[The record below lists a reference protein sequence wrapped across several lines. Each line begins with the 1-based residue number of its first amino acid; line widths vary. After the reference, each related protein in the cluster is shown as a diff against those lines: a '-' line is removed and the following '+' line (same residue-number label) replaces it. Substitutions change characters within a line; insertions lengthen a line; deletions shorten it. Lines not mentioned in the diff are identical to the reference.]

1 MKKIIIVLSCIVIL
15 FNACTEN
22 SADPKRSET
31 NILAPVKEL
40 QKKYA
45 PDKRVAVFNI
55 KTYELGNELIVT
67 GDVEKEEAKKELF
80 QLLAAEKKELVD
92 SVVILPEEK
101 LGNKT
106 YGIITVSV
114 ANMRSEPGEN
124 EELSSQVLMGNIVR
138 ILKRKG
144 GWVYIQS
151 PDKYLGWADPD
162 QMIRVSKKE
171 AEDWNIA
178 KKVFVINYFGF
189 VQQQPSLQ
197 SFPVCD
203 ITGGALLKD
212 LGTTSSWTKVE
223 LADGRIGFIQ
233 KSNVIDYEKWGTK
246 LAPVADNIERTGKYL
261 MGVPYLWGG
270 TSPKGVDC
278 SGFTKT
284 VYLLNGQLLN
294 RDANQQA
301 EQGEPIEPGAEFENL
316 KKGDLLFFGRKA
328 ENAMPDGRQ
337 GKPEKIVHVG
347 IYLSNREYIHSSGK
361 VRINSF
367 DPNSPIFEEYNL
379 KRFVRARRVITSI
392 PQVAE
397 VKTH

>member
-1 MKKIIIVLSCIVIL
+1 MKKIIGCVSLAVLFLCG
-15 FNACTEN
+15 CTEEK
-22 SADPKRSET
+22 SIAQKPSE
-31 NILAPVKEL
+31 AKVFASVKEL

-45 PDKRVAVFNI
+45 PDKRVAIFNI
-55 KTYELGNELIVT
+55 KTYELGNKLIVV
-67 GDVEKEEAKKELF
+67 GDVEKEEAKKEL
-80 QLLAAEKKELVD
+80 LNALAVENKEIVD
-92 SVVILPEEK
+92 SITILPDEK
-101 LGNKT
+101 LGTKT

-124 EELSSQVLMGNIVR
+124 KELCSQVLMGNIVR
-138 ILKRKG
+138 ILKRKD

-151 PDKYLGWADPD
+151 SDKYLGWADPD

-171 AEDWNIA
+171 AEEWNSA
-178 KKVFVINYFGF
+178 KKVFVTNYVGF
-189 VQQQPSLQ
+189 ILQQPSLQ

-203 ITGGALLKD
+203 FTGGALLKD
-212 LGTTSSWTKVE
+212 LGTTSTWTKVG
-223 LADGRIGFIQ
+223 LADGRVGYIQ
-233 KSNVIDYEKWGTK
+233 KSDAIEYQQWGTK
-246 LAPVADNIERTGKYL
+246 LAPVADNVERTGKFL

-284 VYLLNGQLLN
+284 VFLLNGQLLN

-328 ENAMPDGRQ
+328 GND
-337 GKPEKIVHVG
+337 KPEKIVHVG
-347 IYLSNREYIHSSGK
+347 IYLGNREYIHSSGK
-361 VRINSF
+361 VHISSF
-367 DPNSPIFEEYNL
+367 NPQSPIFEEYNL
-379 KRFVRARRVITSI
+379 KRFVRARRVIAST

-397 VKTH
+397 IKTH

>member
-1 MKKIIIVLSCIVIL
+1 MKKIIVIL
-15 FNACTEN
+15 SLAGMLFNGCTEK
-22 SADPKRSET
+22 AMEQQGSEAK
-31 NILAPVKEL
+31 ILAPVKEM

-55 KTYELGNELIVT
+55 KTYELGNKLIVS
-67 GDVEKEEAKKELF
+67 GEVEKPEAKKELLD
-80 QLLAAEKKELVD
+80 LLASEKKEIVD
-92 SVVILPEEK
+92 SVTVLPEER

-114 ANMRSEPGEN
+114 ANMRSDPGEDA
-124 EELSSQVLMGNIVR
+124 ELGSQVLMGNIVR
-138 ILKRKG
+138 ILKKKG

-162 QMIRVSKKE
+162 QMIRVTKNE
-171 AEDWNIA
+171 AEEWNST
-178 KKVFVINYFGF
+178 KKLFVKNYFGF
-189 VQQQPSLQ
+189 VYQQPSIE
-197 SFPVCD
+197 SYPVCD
-203 ITGGALLKD
+203 ITGGGLLKD
-212 LGTTSSWTKVE
+212 LGTTGLWSKVG
-223 LADGRIGFIQ
+223 LADGRIGYLQ
-233 KSNVIDYEKWGTK
+233 KSNVIEYQLWGTT
-246 LAPVADNIERTGKYL
+246 LTPVADNIERTGKYL

-284 VYLLNGQLLN
+284 VFLLNGQMLN

-301 EQGEPIEPGAEFENL
+301 DQGEPIEPGAEFENL

-328 ENAMPDGRQ
+328 EN
-337 GKPEKIVHVG
+337 GKPERIVHVG
-347 IYLSNREYIHSSGK
+347 IYLGNREYIHSSGK
-361 VRINSF
+361 VRLNSF

-379 KRFVRARRVITSI
+379 KRFVRARRVITSR

-397 VKTH
+397 VKIH

>member
-1 MKKIIIVLSCIVIL
+1 MKKIIVIL
-15 FNACTEN
+15 SFAGLLFNGCTEKAMEQKG
-22 SADPKRSET
+22 SDAK
-31 NILAPVKEL
+31 ILAPVKEM

-55 KTYELGNELIVT
+55 KTYELGNKLIVS
-67 GDVEKEEAKKELF
+67 GEVEKPEAKKELLD
-80 QLLAAEKKELVD
+80 LLASEKKEIVD
-92 SVVILPEEK
+92 SVTVLPEER

-114 ANMRSEPGEN
+114 ANMRSDPGEDA
-124 EELSSQVLMGNIVR
+124 ELGSQVLMGNIVR
-138 ILKRKG
+138 ILKKKG

-162 QMIRVSKKE
+162 QMIRVTKNE
-171 AEDWNIA
+171 AEEWNST
-178 KKVFVINYFGF
+178 KKLFVKNYFGF
-189 VQQQPSLQ
+189 VYQQPSIE
-197 SFPVCD
+197 SYPVCD
-203 ITGGALLKD
+203 ITGGGLLKD
-212 LGTTSSWTKVE
+212 LGTTGLWSKVG
-223 LADGRIGFIQ
+223 LADGRIGYLQ
-233 KSNVIDYEKWGTK
+233 KSTVIEYQQWGTT
-246 LAPVADNIERTGKYL
+246 LTPVADNIERTGKYL

-284 VYLLNGQLLN
+284 VFLLNGQMLN

-301 EQGEPIEPGAEFENL
+301 DQGEPIEPGAEFENL

-328 ENAMPDGRQ
+328 EN
-337 GKPEKIVHVG
+337 GKPERIVHVG
-347 IYLSNREYIHSSGK
+347 IYLGNREYIHSSGK
-361 VRINSF
+361 VRLNSF

-379 KRFVRARRVITSI
+379 KRFVRARRVITSR

-397 VKTH
+397 VKIH

>member
-1 MKKIIIVLSCIVIL
+1 MKHIVFLFFAILL
-15 FNACTEN
+15 FNGCVEKSIEQKTEV
-22 SADPKRSET
+22 K
-31 NILAPVKEL
+31 ILASVKEL

-55 KTYELGNELIVT
+55 KTYEIGNKLIVT
-67 GDVEKEEAKKELF
+67 GEVEKEEAKKELF
-80 QLLAAEKKELVD
+80 ERLAAEKKELVD
-92 SVVILPEEK
+92 SVIILPEEK

-124 EELSSQVLMGNIVR
+124 QELGSQVLMGNIVR
-138 ILKRKG
+138 VLKKKG
-144 GWVYIQS
+144 GWFYIQS

-171 AEDWNIA
+171 AEDWNNA
-178 KKVFVINYFGF
+178 KKVFVTNYFGF
-189 VQQQPSLQ
+189 IQQQPSLQ
-197 SFPVCD
+197 SYPVCD

-212 LGTTSSWTKVE
+212 LGTTASWTKVE
-223 LADGRIGFIQ
+223 LADGRVGFIQ

-246 LAPVADNIERTGKYL
+246 LTPVADNIERTGKYL

-270 TSPKGVDC
+270 TSTKGVDC

-301 EQGEPIEPGAEFENL
+301 DQGEPIEPGAEFENL

-328 ENAMPDGRQ
+328 EN
-337 GKPEKIVHVG
+337 GKPERIVHVG
-347 IYLSNREYIHSSGK
+347 IYLGNREYIHSSGK
-361 VRINSF
+361 VRLNSF

-379 KRFVRARRVITSI
+379 KRFVRARRVITST
-392 PQVAE
+392 PHVAE

>member
-1 MKKIIIVLSCIVIL
+1 MKHIVFLFFAILL
-15 FNACTEN
+15 FNGCVEKSIEQKTEV
-22 SADPKRSET
+22 K
-31 NILAPVKEL
+31 ILAPVKEL

-55 KTYELGNELIVT
+55 KTYEIGNKLIVT
-67 GDVEKEEAKKELF
+67 GEVEKEEAKKELF
-80 QLLAAEKKELVD
+80 ERLAAEKKELVD
-92 SVVILPEEK
+92 SVIVLPDEK

-124 EELSSQVLMGNIVR
+124 QELGSQVLMGNIVR
-138 ILKRKG
+138 VLKKKG
-144 GWVYIQS
+144 GWFYIQS

-171 AEDWNIA
+171 AEDWNNA
-178 KKVFVINYFGF
+178 KKVFVTNYFGF
-189 VQQQPSLQ
+189 IQQQPSLQ
-197 SFPVCD
+197 SYPVCD

-212 LGTTSSWTKVE
+212 LGTTASWTKVE
-223 LADGRIGFIQ
+223 LADGRVGFIQ

-246 LAPVADNIERTGKYL
+246 LTPVADNIERTGKYL

-270 TSPKGVDC
+270 TSTKGVDC

-301 EQGEPIEPGAEFENL
+301 DQGEPIEPGAEFENL

-328 ENAMPDGRQ
+328 EN
-337 GKPEKIVHVG
+337 GKPERIVHVG
-347 IYLSNREYIHSSGK
+347 IYLGNREYIHSSGK
-361 VRINSF
+361 VRLNSF

-379 KRFVRARRVITSI
+379 KRFVRARRVITST
-392 PQVAE
+392 PHVAE

>member
-1 MKKIIIVLSCIVIL
+1 MNKINVYVLFGVL
-15 FNACTEN
+15 FFYGCTEKTIEQKPT
-22 SADPKRSET
+22 DPK
-31 NILAPVKEL
+31 ILALVREV

-45 PDKRVAVFNI
+45 PDKRVAIFNI
-55 KTYELGNELIVT
+55 KTVELGNTLIVS
-67 GDVEKEEAKKELF
+67 GEVGQEEAKKELF
-80 QLLAAEKKELVD
+80 DLLSAEKKELVD
-92 SVVILPEEK
+92 SVIVLPDEK

-114 ANMRSEPGEN
+114 ANMRSDPGEDA
-124 EELSSQVLMGNIVR
+124 ELGSQVLMGSIVR
-138 ILKRKG
+138 ILKKKG

-162 QMIRVSKKE
+162 QMIRVSKKD
-171 AEDWNIA
+171 AEEWSNA
-178 KKVFVINYFGF
+178 KKVFVTDYFGF
-189 VQQQPSLQ
+189 IQQQPTLQ

-212 LGTTSSWTKVE
+212 LGTTSAWTKVG
-223 LADGRIGFIQ
+223 LADGRVGYIQ
-233 KSNVIDYEKWGTK
+233 KSNVIEYQQWGTK
-246 LAPVADNIERTGKYL
+246 LTPVADNIERTGKYL

-284 VYLLNGQLLN
+284 VFLLNGQLLN

-328 ENAMPDGRQ
+328 END
-337 GKPEKIVHVG
+337 KPEKIVHVG
-347 IYLSNREYIHSSGK
+347 IYLGNREYIHSSGK
-361 VRINSF
+361 VHLSSF
-367 DPNSPIFEEYNL
+367 DSNSPIFEEYNL
-379 KRFVRARRVITSI
+379 KRFVRARRVIAST
-392 PQVAE
+392 PRVAE
-397 VKTH
+397 VRTH

>member
-1 MKKIIIVLSCIVIL
+1 MKKFIIALL
-15 FNACTEN
+15 FTTLFFYACKEKSIEQKPTE
-22 SADPKRSET
+22 AK
-31 NILAPVKEL
+31 ILAPVKEL

-45 PDKRVAVFNI
+45 PDKRVAVFNV
-55 KTYELGNELIVT
+55 KTYELGNSLIVT
-67 GDVEKEEAKKELF
+67 GEVERKEAKEELLR
-80 QLLAAEKKELVD
+80 LLAEEKKEIID
-92 SVVILPEEK
+92 SVIVLPEEK

-114 ANMRSEPGEN
+114 ANMRSDPGEDA
-124 EELSSQVLMGNIVR
+124 ELGSQVLMGNIVR
-138 ILKRKG
+138 ILKKKG

-162 QMIRVSKKE
+162 QMIRVTKKE
-171 AEDWNIA
+171 AEEWNNA
-178 KKVFVINYFGF
+178 KKLFVKNYFGF
-189 VQQQPSLQ
+189 VYQLPNSE
-197 SFPVCD
+197 SYPVCD
-203 ITGGALLKD
+203 ITGGGLLKD
-212 LGTTSSWTKVE
+212 LGTTGSWSKVG
-223 LADGRIGFIQ
+223 LADGRIGYLQ
-233 KSNVIDYEKWGTK
+233 KSNLIEYQQWGTT
-246 LAPVADNIERTGKYL
+246 LTPVADNIERTGKYL

-284 VYLLNGQLLN
+284 VFLLNGQMLN

-328 ENAMPDGRQ
+328 EN
-337 GKPEKIVHVG
+337 GKSERIVHVG
-347 IYLSNREYIHSSGK
+347 IYLGNREYIHSSGK
-361 VRINSF
+361 VRLNSF
-367 DPNSPIFEEYNL
+367 DPKSPIFEEYNL
-379 KRFVRARRVITSI
+379 NRFVRARRVITSR